1 MAAVLLWCITVRT
14 AVVDVL
20 DNISEEISRAY
31 TWVGTTSIRANRN
44 VIENPDVYKPYLR
57 SELDVL
63 QALFLME
70 SERKCE

>member
-1 MAAVLLWCITVRT
+1 MAAVLLWRITVRT

-44 VIENPDVYKPYLR
+44 VIENPDVYKLYLR

-63 QALFLME
+63 QVLFLMD

>member
-1 MAAVLLWCITVRT
+1 M
-14 AVVDVL
+14 DVL

-70 SERKCE
+70 LRENANDFIISAVGAL